1 MTSERVEGPFNTDGL
16 EFLEGDIESLL
27 VMEWHPLPDGE
38 GDPTQVHFM
47 VTVAG
52 LNMPLVLR
60 FKGPRTLDK
69 VIAALVVHRQ
79 NVWGVD

>member
-47 VTVAG
+47 VTGSQA
-52 LNMPLVLR
+52 
-60 FKGPRTLDK
+60 
-69 VIAALVVHRQ
+69 
-79 NVWGVD
+79 